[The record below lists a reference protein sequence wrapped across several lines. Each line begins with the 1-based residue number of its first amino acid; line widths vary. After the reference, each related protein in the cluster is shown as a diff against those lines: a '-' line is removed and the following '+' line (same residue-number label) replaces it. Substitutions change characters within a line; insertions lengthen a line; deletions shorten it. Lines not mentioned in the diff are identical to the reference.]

1 MDRHRIIKLIG
12 LSLSWL
18 LIMTAAGQAQREV
31 VDEIAVVVE
40 DKVILTSEIS
50 SQMQMIALQTGQQP
64 KNEAEMKEFRL
75 KVIDDMITDRLFQI
89 EAAKDTTISV
99 RPEEIEQALDDHIAR
114 ISKNFPSE
122 DAFLAA
128 LSGEGITLRDLRRQ
142 FKDDVKA
149 QLLKQRLIGR
159 RLREVS
165 ISRHEVETFYD
176 QYGDSIPEQPEGL
189 KIAHILLT
197 FNPSQAVEDS
207 IYAAASDLRQQVLDG
222 ADFAALSA
230 RHSSLGAGA
239 NGGDLGY
246 LSREDV
252 VPEFARAAFKLQP
265 GDMSGVVRTEFG
277 YHVILCTGQRQDQ
290 LKLSH
295 ILLSVTPSVEDT
307 TRAVSL
313 ADSLI
318 TRLAEGDSFA
328 ELAKAFS
335 VDDDSRAQGGE
346 LGWFAAAQLPPEFAE
361 DLAGWTTADEVKGPI
376 KTRFGIHIIKL
387 LDYQKSK
394 LFTMAEDFD
403 RIKEMARQKKTEEIV
418 AEWIEEIKTR
428 TYIDMRLES

>member
-1 MDRHRIIKLIG
+1 MIKSSWICLG
-12 LSLSWL
+12 LL
-18 LIMTAAGQAQREV
+18 LVSAVAGYGQREV

-40 DKVILTSEIS
+40 DKVILSSEIA

-64 KNEAEMKEFRL
+64 KNEAEMKEFQQ

-114 ISKNFPSE
+114 ISQNFPSE

-128 LSGEGITLRDLRRQ
+128 LAGEGITLRDLRRQ
-142 FKDDVKA
+142 FKGDVKA

-159 RLREVS
+159 KLREVS
-165 ISRHEVETFYD
+165 VSRHEVETFYE
-176 QYGDSIPEQPEGL
+176 QFGNSIPEQPEGL

-197 FNPSQAVEDS
+197 YNPSQAVEDS
-207 IYAAASDLRQQVLDG
+207 IYATAADLRQQVLDG
-222 ADFAALSA
+222 ADFATLSA
-230 RHSSLGAGA
+230 RHSSMGAGA

-246 LSREDV
+246 LSRDDV
-252 VPEFARAAFKLQP
+252 VSEFARAAFKLQP
-265 GDMSGVVRTEFG
+265 GEMSGVVRTEFG
-277 YHVILCTGQRQDQ
+277 YHVILCTGKRDDQ

-295 ILLSVTPSVEDT
+295 ILLSVTPSVDDT
-307 TRAVSL
+307 TRAVAL

-318 TRLAEGDSFA
+318 SRLADGDSFA

-361 DLAGWTTADEVKGPI
+361 DLTGWNQVGELKGPI

-394 LFTMAEDFD
+394 LFTLAEDFD